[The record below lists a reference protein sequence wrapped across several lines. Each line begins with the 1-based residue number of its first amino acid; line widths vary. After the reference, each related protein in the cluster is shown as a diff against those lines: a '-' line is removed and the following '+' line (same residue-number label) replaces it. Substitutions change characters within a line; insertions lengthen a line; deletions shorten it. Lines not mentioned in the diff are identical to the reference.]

1 MVAFK
6 IASILMALGSLVL
19 IVQGRDLSQEGQEN
33 ETVKVSKC
41 CEVNSILV
49 EENLG
54 HRTCKK
60 RKELLHIDL
69 QLGRTKW
76 EPAFFQDGLEVL
88 GPKSIQ
94 LQMGMPK
101 CDFEAGDQLFAVS
114 HSRKND
120 DELRSGS
127 FVYISG
133 IVVWHSISGRYV
145 LSVPYV
151 VVHLFS

>member
-6 IASILMALGSLVL
+6 IASVLLALGSLVL
-19 IVQGRDLSQEGQEN
+19 IVQGRDLDQEGQEN

-76 EPAFFQDGLEVL
+76 EPAFFQDGLEVI
-88 GPKSIQ
+88 GPRSIV
-94 LQMGMPK
+94 LKIGMPK

-127 FVYISG
+127 FVYVSG
-133 IVVWHSISGRYV
+133 MTPSDLQLPLRQWDADNVY
-145 LSVPYV
+145 L
-151 VVHLFS
+151 L

>member
-6 IASILMALGSLVL
+6 IASILLAFGSLVL
-19 IVQGRDLSQEGQEN
+19 IVQGRDLDQEN

-41 CEVNSILV
+41 CEVNSLLV

-76 EPAFFQDGLEVL
+76 EPAFFQDGIEVI
-88 GPKSIQ
+88 GPRSIV

-127 FVYISG
+127 FVYVSG
-133 IVVWHSISGRYV
+133 IVVWHSILGRYV
-145 LSVPYV
+145 LSDPYV

>member
-6 IASILMALGSLVL
+6 IASILLAFGSLVL
-19 IVQGRDLSQEGQEN
+19 IVQGRDLDQEN

-41 CEVNSILV
+41 CEVNSLLV

-76 EPAFFQDGLEVL
+76 EPAFFQDGLEVI

-127 FVYISG
+127 FVYVSG
-133 IVVWHSISGRYV
+133 MVAWPLSILIGQTAADRPIKMSSNRC
-145 LSVPYV
+145 
-151 VVHLFS
+151 

>member
-1 MVAFK
+1 MAAFK
-6 IASILMALGSLVL
+6 IASILLALGSLVL
-19 IVQGRDLSQEGQEN
+19 IVQGRDLDQEN

-76 EPAFFQDGLEVL
+76 EPAFFQDGLEVI

-133 IVVWHSISGRYV
+133 MVVWTLCILIG
-145 LSVPYV
+145 
-151 VVHLFS
+151 

>member
-6 IASILMALGSLVL
+6 IASILLAFGSLVL
-19 IVQGRDLSQEGQEN
+19 IVQGRDLDQEN

-41 CEVNSILV
+41 CEVNSLLV

-76 EPAFFQDGLEVL
+76 EPAFFQDGLEVI

-127 FVYISG
+127 FVYVSG
-133 IVVWHSISGRYV
+133 MVVRVATLHFDW
-145 LSVPYV
+145 LSKQR
-151 VVHLFS
+151 

>member
-6 IASILMALGSLVL
+6 IASILLALGSLVL
-19 IVQGRDLSQEGQEN
+19 IVQGRDLDQEGQEN

-76 EPAFFQDGLEVL
+76 EPAFFQDGLEVI
-88 GPKSIQ
+88 GPRSIV
-94 LQMGMPK
+94 LKIGMPK

-127 FVYISG
+127 FVYVSG
-133 IVVWHSISGRYV
+133 MTPSDLQLPLRQWDADNVY
-145 LSVPYV
+145 L
-151 VVHLFS
+151 L

>member
-6 IASILMALGSLVL
+6 IASILLALGSLVL
-19 IVQGRDLSQEGQEN
+19 IVQGRDLDQEN

-76 EPAFFQDGLEVL
+76 EPAFFQDGLEVI

-133 IVVWHSISGRYV
+133 MVVWTLCILIG
-145 LSVPYV
+145 
-151 VVHLFS
+151 

>member
-6 IASILMALGSLVL
+6 IASILLAFGSLVL
-19 IVQGRDLSQEGQEN
+19 IVQGRDLDQEN

-41 CEVNSILV
+41 CEVNSLLV

-76 EPAFFQDGLEVL
+76 EPAFFQDGLEVI

-101 CDFEAGDQLFAVS
+101 CNFEAGDQLFAVS

-127 FVYISG
+127 FGYVSDM
-133 IVVWHSISGRYV
+133 VVWPLCILIG
-145 LSVPYV
+145 
-151 VVHLFS
+151 